1 MISKFHFI
9 LLLIVL
15 LVYTSATIKILIFY
29 IIHLLSTIYNCYRNV
44 HYYNI
49 LYFSGNM
56 KTCQEKNRT
65 TENTETQVH
74 KSQEHQLQVKRKK
87 VKKFYKTLF
96 EFIFNFDFA
105 FSEVIIL
112 ISNP

>member
-1 MISKFHFI
+1 
-9 LLLIVL
+9 
-15 LVYTSATIKILIFY
+15 
-29 IIHLLSTIYNCYRNV
+29 
-44 HYYNI
+44 
-49 LYFSGNM
+49 M

-112 ISNP
+112 ISNPFSNYFNKTKNLET